1 MARRRTDI
9 HHRDPQGGR
18 LRRARRLAIIALAL
32 VIVAASAT
40 PAAARRKTAFD
51 GRGMWIWYLSQSS
64 GGSPQAM
71 AAQAHAHHVR
81 TVFIKSGDGSTYWGQ
96 FSSAL
101 VSALNA
107 HGLRVCAWQFVYGR
121 HPKAEAS
128 VGASAIRAKANCLVI
143 DAEASYEGRYRAARK
158 YVKRL
163 RRLAGKRYPIGL
175 AGFPYV
181 DYHPAFPY
189 SVFLG
194 PGGAQYNVPQVY
206 WKAIGGGA
214 THVLNHTYRWNRPYG
229 RRIYPLGQLYDRP
242 SRSSIV
248 RFRRLAKAQGARG
261 VSWWDWQEAAPSGWR
276 AIDAVLDP
284 WKGAPPPHA
293 YATLALG
300 ARGDLVLWAQQH
312 LRAAGQS
319 VARDG
324 KFGPKTEAAV
334 DRFQLSAGLPVTGR
348 IDTATWVKLLRYST
362 ASKRTHA
369 ASASGSGVPAT
380 AHMRPRREE
389 IPPPAKRH

>member
-1 MARRRTDI
+1 MARRRSDI
-9 HHRDPQGGR
+9 HHRDPHGGR

-51 GRGMWIWYLSQSS
+51 ARGMWIWYVSQSS
-64 GGSPQAM
+64 GGSPQAI

-81 TVFIKSGDGSTYWGQ
+81 TVFIKSGDGSSYWGQ

-101 VSALNA
+101 VSALKA
-107 HGLRVCAWQFVYGR
+107 HGLRVCG
-121 HPKAEAS
+121 
-128 VGASAIRAKANCLVI
+128 
-143 DAEASYEGRYRAARK
+143 
-158 YVKRL
+158 
-163 RRLAGKRYPIGL
+163 RLAGKRYPIGL

-284 WKGAPPPHA
+284 WKGAPPPHD

-362 ASKRTHA
+362 ASKGTHA

-380 AHMRPRREE
+380 AHMRPRRQE
-389 IPPPAKRH
+389 IPPPQKRH